1 MRWRHHWSTRSWSV
15 GSVGSAEELASA
27 GYEPLDEHTVIRMH
41 VQEVH
46 NVTIEA
52 LEGSS
57 QLGAT
62 WTLPDGQIW
71 MIQVQSEEG

>member
-1 MRWRHHWSTRSWSV
+1 MATPLEHTQLVCGFCRV
-15 GSVGSAEELASA
+15 SAEELASA
-27 GYEPLDEHTVIRMH
+27 GYEPLDGHTVIRMH

-57 QLGAT
+57 QVGAT

-71 MIQVQSEEG
+71 MAKVQSKEG

>member
-1 MRWRHHWSTRSWSV
+1 
-15 GSVGSAEELASA
+15 
-27 GYEPLDEHTVIRMH
+27 LDEHTVIRMH
-41 VQEVH
+41 VQEDH
-46 NVTIEA
+46 NVSIEA

-71 MIQVQSEEG
+71 MTKVQSEEG

>member
-1 MRWRHHWSTRSWSV
+1 MATLLEHAQLVCGFCRVT
-15 GSVGSAEELASA
+15 AAELASA

-41 VQEVH
+41 VQEDH
-46 NVTIEA
+46 NVNIEA
-52 LEGSS
+52 LEGST

-71 MIQVQSEEG
+71 MIKVQSEEE